1 MTRWGVEEL
10 GPEVTEFLVTS
21 RVARLA
27 TASGDGTPHV
37 VPVCYAYLDG
47 IIYSALDRKPKRVE
61 AIRLRRVRNIEA
73 NSKVA
78 IVVDDYSEDWSRLAY
93 VLVTGTAALLE
104 DGVERSD
111 AEAALRAKYPQYAE
125 LLDEGCT
132 IIRVTPRRIV
142 SWGYFGERGD

>member
-1 MTRWGVEEL
+1 MGVIKEPA
-10 GPEVTEFLVTS
+10 PEVVEFLIAG

-27 TASGDGTPHV
+27 TASDDGTPHV

-61 AIRLRRVRNIEA
+61 ATRLRRVRNIEA

-78 IVVDDYSEDWSRLAY
+78 LVVDEYLEDWSRLAY

-104 DGVERSD
+104 DGVERSN

-125 LLDEGCT
+125 LLHEGCA
-132 IIRVTPRRIV
+132 IIRVTPKRIV